1 MAVLGFFIEVA
12 DDEQFRDNLFLHRA
26 TVPYHHVFLN
36 ICALILRRRH
46 VTRLLNRFKAIAGI
60 QRKHMSIGDSQKNA
74 LQMKLNSF
82 LPTGSQLD
90 TFYRYEGSLT
100 TPGCNEVVIWTVF
113 KNPIP
118 ITKSLVRNHSQ

>member
-1 MAVLGFFIEVA
+1 MPI
-12 DDEQFRDNLFLHRA
+12 
-26 TVPYHHVFLN
+26 
-36 ICALILRRRH
+36 ILRGRD
-46 VTRLLNRFKAIAGI
+46 LENRFCVGVMLIEPFQAIAGI
-60 QRKHMSIGDSQKNA
+60 QRKHMHIGDSHKNA

-82 LPTGSQLD
+82 LPTGSQLE

-118 ITKSLVRNHSQ
+118 ITKSLVSYHSTSLLVHSGG

>member
-1 MAVLGFFIEVA
+1 MI
-12 DDEQFRDNLFLHRA
+12 R
-26 TVPYHHVFLN
+26 Y
-36 ICALILRRRH
+36 
-46 VTRLLNRFKAIAGI
+46 KAIAGI

-118 ITKSLVRNHSQ
+118 ITKSLVSSRNNP